1 MTKLVTFKILVWIK
15 AHPNAEPYYRIYLD
29 KELFTE
35 RSFIWDADNTRIR
48 ENIAANLGPGQHIA
62 EVRFCNLDVDQI
74 VDTNCKIYFPN
85 DNNNYSEA
93 KFNAEN
99 CDYSFAFTVD

>member
-1 MTKLVTFKILVWIK
+1 MTKLVTFKLLVRIK
-15 AHPNAEPYYRIYLD
+15 AQPNTEPYYRIYLD

-35 RSFIWDADNTRIR
+35 RSFIWDADTTSIR
-48 ENIAANLGPGQHIA
+48 ENIAANLAQGIHQA

-74 VDTNCKIYFPN
+74 ESTDCKIFFPN
-85 DNNNYSEA
+85 DNNNYHEA

-99 CDYSFAFTVD
+99 CDYSFEFTVD